1 MENIQLFIVC
11 HKSSSNNTI
20 IRDEIDRDHV
30 SKSCF
35 ISWNILDHSD
45 SSEKEDGGTGSDV
58 FDPTSV
64 GVSMS
69 GTDDTGSD
77 DGDSQIWVDGFPL
90 FLDDSFDGSLGK
102 NVGVRERVDD
112 LFFLLSKFLLTLAKE
127 PLDHFFSVTLL
138 TVDFLINVSS
148 LVGVDVG
155 GGDMEEVEDL
165 FTFSGKF
172 IHSESSQDIDLD
184 SIIEWGI
191 EINRGSRVNDN
202 M

>member
-45 SSEKEDGGTGSDV
+45 SSEKEDGRTGSDV

-77 DGDSQIWVDGFPL
+77 NGDSQIWVDGLPL
-90 FLDDSFDGSLGK
+90 FLDDSFDGSLGE

-112 LFFLLSKFLLTLAKE
+112 LFFLLSKFLLSLAKE

-155 GGDMEEVEDL
+155 GGNMEEVEDL

-191 EINRGSRVNDN
+191 EINRGS
-202 M
+202 